1 MATVILAIVGVAC
14 ALYGIAIMAL
24 WSGTSFFMVWYV
36 LAVIFLLAAWA
47 VHTGAWENASV
58 VVKRLV
64 GIVVAVIV
72 AVLVVANGFIFT
84 SYGDR
89 GEDGLN
95 YLVVLGAQ
103 MRDDGPSIVLQH
115 RLDTAYDYL
124 MENPE
129 TLCIVSGGQGPNEP
143 TTEAEGM
150 AAYLLAR
157 GVPAERIILEPQATT
172 TVENIRYSMAFFDAE
187 TDHVGIVTNNFHVFR
202 GTRIAQKCGIANVCG
217 IAAPSNP
224 FYLPN
229 NLLRE
234 SLGVVKDFVF
244 GNI

>member
-1 MATVILAIVGVAC
+1 MATIVLAIVGVAC

-36 LAVIFLLAAWA
+36 LAVVFLLAAWA
-47 VHTGAWENASV
+47 VHAGVWENASV
-58 VVKRLV
+58 VVKR
-64 GIVVAVIV
+64 AVSVICAIIV

-84 SYGDR
+84 AFNDR
-89 GEDGLN
+89 GEDGLD

-103 MRDDGPSIVLQH
+103 IRTDGPSIVLQH

-124 MENPE
+124 MANPE

-157 GVPAERIILEPQATT
+157 GIPAERIILEPNATT
-172 TVENIRYSMAFFDAE
+172 TVENIRYSMAFLNPE
-187 TDHVGIVTNNFHVFR
+187 TDRVGIVTNNFHVFR
-202 GTRIAQKCGIANVCG
+202 GTRIARTCGIAHACG